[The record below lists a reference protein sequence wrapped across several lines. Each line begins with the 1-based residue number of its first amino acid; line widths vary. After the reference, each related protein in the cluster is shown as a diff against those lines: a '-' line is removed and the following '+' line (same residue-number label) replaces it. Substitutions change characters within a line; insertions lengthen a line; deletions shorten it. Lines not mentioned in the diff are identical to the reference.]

1 MDNRILA
8 FAILHHAG
16 ASICT
21 VEDIDR
27 WHKNNGWECIGYHFF
42 IRKTGEIFR
51 GRKQNTIGA
60 HTYGNNYN
68 SIGICFE
75 GNFEIEEMTQE
86 QINAGIWICNYIR
99 KEYPNIE
106 FKKHKDFNNTSCPG
120 KNFRFNEIVSG
131 EITENPA
138 DSNIAKSGKIAEI
151 QSTLNNR
158 YGFNIAVD
166 NIYGNETKTA
176 LTKALQVEL
185 NKQFNAGLEVD
196 GIFENLTRNA
206 CVVVEIGDE
215 GNITYLIQAML
226 ICKGYNLDADEI
238 FGKITDAKIR
248 EYQKANGLV
257 VDGKVGRNTF
267 VSFLYDFIYKLKIFI
282 PLFL

>member
-1 MDNRILA
+1 MENRTVPI
-8 FAILHHAG
+8 
-16 ASICT
+16 SI
-21 VEDIDR
+21 
-27 WHKNNGWECIGYHFF
+27 
-42 IRKTGEIFR
+42 
-51 GRKQNTIGA
+51 Q
-60 HTYGNNYN
+60 
-68 SIGICFE
+68 
-75 GNFEIEEMTQE
+75 
-86 QINAGIWICNYIR
+86 
-99 KEYPNIE
+99 

-196 GIFENLTRNA
+196 GIF
-206 CVVVEIGDE
+206 
-215 GNITYLIQAML
+215 
-226 ICKGYNLDADEI
+226 
-238 FGKITDAKIR
+238 GKITDAKIR

-267 VSFLYDFIYKLKIFI
+267 GELAI
-282 PLFL
+282 